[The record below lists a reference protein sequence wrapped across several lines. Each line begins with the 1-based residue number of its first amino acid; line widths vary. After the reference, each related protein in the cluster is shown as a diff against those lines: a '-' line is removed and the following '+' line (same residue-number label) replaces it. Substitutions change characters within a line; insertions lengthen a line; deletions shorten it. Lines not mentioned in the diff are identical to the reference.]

1 MLCRRYL
8 YVILRSLGV
17 KIANEIDISWMTG
30 GKQGS
35 GIDVALGLFSRTMIR
50 YGYHIYGYREYHS
63 NIIGM
68 HSYFIVRTTEAEK
81 NSLGGKVD
89 LAVFFDK
96 ESVFGEKNRH
106 SEAIHSGHVGDI
118 APGGTLIIDSAV
130 DRSMIQRSDIR
141 IIQIDSTK
149 IIYNVAARLKKG
161 PGELAITRNVI
172 AVASSAYL
180 MGIDTDTLMEMIK
193 EEFRGKPVTVIQTDS
208 EIAKETIAYM
218 SSEKIQP
225 IMQLKKREHKSRY
238 MYTEGFTAAALGKA
252 IAGCKIQIY
261 YPITP
266 ASDESTFI
274 ESHPEFKM
282 RVVQPE
288 SELAVICMV
297 TGAAIAG
304 ARAATSTSGP
314 GLSLMTEAITYAGI
328 TETPIVVVDH
338 QRGAPATGQPT
349 RTEQGD
355 LAFVVSQGHGDFG
368 RIIVAPGT
376 VNQYVEMTA
385 NAFNYAERYQLPVI
399 VLGEKAIA
407 QASISMDA
415 DYIESFKGSYK
426 IDRGKLNFGNVRL
439 KEGEDYKRF
448 KFTDDKISE
457 RIIPGNPSAVMWL
470 TGDEHDEY
478 GHPYEEAKNRTAM
491 MEKRLGKDALIL
503 RELPQSAKYGL
514 TGDPSK
520 ADLLVVSWGGAT
532 GGIIDCADGSISFL
546 QVRLILPFPEE
557 IKGIIGKAKKT
568 VCIESNI
575 SGQLRAH
582 IASKTGILIENQIL
596 KYNGRPMKYDELANA
611 ISKIKNGEKK
621 VVLNDD

>member
-1 MLCRRYL
+1 
-8 YVILRSLGV
+8 
-17 KIANEIDISWMTG
+17 MTG

-35 GIDVALGLFSRTMIR
+35 GIDVALGLFSRIMIR

-63 NIIGM
+63 NIMGA
-68 HSYFIVRTTEAEK
+68 HSYFIVRTTETEK
-81 NSLGGKVD
+81 NSLGSKVN

-106 SEAIHSGHVGDI
+106 GELIHNGHINDVL
-118 APGGTLIIDSAV
+118 PGGTLVIDSSF
-130 DRSMIQRSDIR
+130 DKSGITRNDIN
-141 IIQIDSTK
+141 IIQVDSTK
-149 IIYNVAARLKKG
+149 IIYAVAARFKKG

-172 AVASSAYL
+172 SVASSAYL
-180 MGIDTDTLMEMIK
+180 MGIDPDVLMDMIK
-193 EEFRGKPVTVIQTDS
+193 EEFKNKPVTVIETDS
-208 EIAKETIAYM
+208 EIAKETMGYM
-218 SSEKIQP
+218 SSQGIKP
-225 IMQLKKREHKSRY
+225 IMQLQKREYKGRS

-266 ASDESTFI
+266 ASDESIFI
-274 ESHPEFKM
+274 ESHPEFGI

-297 TGAAIAG
+297 NGAAIAG
-304 ARAATSTSGP
+304 TRAATSTSGP

-328 TETPIVVVDH
+328 TETPIVVVNH
-338 QRGAPATGQPT
+338 QRGSPATGQPT

-355 LAFVVSQGHGDFG
+355 LSFVISQGHGDYG
-368 RIIVAPGT
+368 KVVVAPGT
-376 VNQYVEMTA
+376 VNQYIEMVA

-415 DYIESFKGSYK
+415 DFVRSFKESYRV
-426 IDRGKLNFGNVRL
+426 DRGKLNMGKVEL

-448 KFTDDKISE
+448 KFSPDNISE

-478 GHPYEEAKNRTAM
+478 GHPYEEPKNRTAM
-491 MEKRLGKDALIL
+491 MDKRYKKDELIL
-503 RELPQSAKYGL
+503 KELKQSEKYDL
-514 TGDPSK
+514 FGDPSK
-520 ADLLVVSWGGAT
+520 AEILVVSWGGAT
-532 GGIIDCADGSISFL
+532 GSILDCLESSKAAFL
-546 QVRLILPFPEE
+546 QVKLIYPLPNE
-557 IKGIIGKAKKT
+557 IDKIIRSAKRV
-568 VCIESNI
+568 VCIEGNI
-575 SGQLRAH
+575 SGQLRSY
-582 IASKTGILIENQIL
+582 IASKTGVLIDNQIL
-596 KYNGRPMKYDELANA
+596 KYNGRPMKHDEVLAA
-611 ISKIKNGEKK
+611 IERVKKGEKK